1 MTILLKFRAQC
12 ASTRAL
18 SLHIF
23 PAHACFRIYCLNGFV
38 LDFLCSF
45 TEITVTVCARAQAA
59 ILQSSGHSVKE
70 IAKLF

>member
-1 MTILLKFRAQC
+1 MFVFLA
-12 ASTRAL
+12 
-18 SLHIF
+18 
-23 PAHACFRIYCLNGFV
+23 FV

-70 IAKLF
+70 ICQIVALEHGKFLKLLLMSSSMNLGPYS